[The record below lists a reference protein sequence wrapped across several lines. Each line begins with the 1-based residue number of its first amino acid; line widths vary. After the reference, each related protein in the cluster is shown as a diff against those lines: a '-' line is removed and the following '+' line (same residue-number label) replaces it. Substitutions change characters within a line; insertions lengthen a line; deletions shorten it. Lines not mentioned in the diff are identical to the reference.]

1 MRLIQWLLE
10 LLYPPK
16 CVFCGKLL
24 KKTEQDLCRKCRYAL
39 PEAEQS
45 LKRGSYYTECFSVY
59 YYEEFVADSVRRF
72 KFGGMQQYAGAYGRL
87 IAMRLMQKR
96 VSFDVLSWVPVSDKR
111 CRERGYD
118 QTMLLAEC
126 VAAELGVQCVRT
138 LRKVKHNPPQSRQP
152 DAAAR
157 HANVINAYCA
167 VDAERF
173 IGRRVLLI
181 DDVITTG
188 ATLSEC
194 SHTLRSAGAS
204 TVVCATLAAAR
215 IL

>member
-1 MRLIQWLLE
+1 
-10 LLYPPK
+10 
-16 CVFCGKLL
+16 
-24 KKTEQDLCRKCRYAL
+24 
-39 PEAEQS
+39 
-45 LKRGSYYTECFSVY
+45 
-59 YYEEFVADSVRRF
+59 
-72 KFGGMQQYAGAYGRL
+72 MQQYAGAYGRL

-111 CRERGYD
+111 RRERGYD

-138 LRKVKHNPPQSRQP
+138 LRKIKHNPPQSRQP

-157 HANVINAYCA
+157 HANVINAYRA
-167 VDAERF
+167 VDAEQF